1 LNSLINNDPGLA
13 AIYEENLLVSDSQW
27 RHTALRNAILEQLK
41 PRDFIEHMWAAEI
54 IQGEWET
61 LQLRR
66 FKSLIVTSA
75 RRPALE
81 NLLHLLLQNARTGDI
96 DDLADRFFSN
106 KGVRR
111 KIGAI
116 LRDFGLT
123 EANIDAE
130 AFRQSLSD
138 LAEINRRLAELGSR
152 RDRILQRL
160 EDHRAGLAA
169 PTYLDQGEGND
180 RELRHQNGGD

>member
-1 LNSLINNDPGLA
+1 MNSLINDPGLA
-13 AIYEENLLVSDSQW
+13 AIYEENLLVSDSQH
-27 RHTALRNAILEQLK
+27 RYTALKNSVLDQLK
-41 PRDFIEHMWAAEI
+41 PRDFIEQMWAAEI

-66 FKSLIVTSA
+66 FKSSIITSA
-75 RRPALE
+75 RRPALQ
-81 NLLHLLLQNARTGDI
+81 NLLHLLLQNSASKDI

-106 KGVRR
+106 KSVRH
-111 KIGAI
+111 KVGKI

-130 AFRQSLSD
+130 AFRQSLGD

-160 EDHRAGLAA
+160 EDHRAGLATA
-169 PTYLDQGEGND
+169 PYLDQGEGND
-180 RELRHQNGGD
+180 RELRHRNLGD